1 MNTTKTASDTQP
13 LESKMVYVAPRIE
26 DQGPLR
32 AAIRGVGT
40 DGHDV
45 IGICD
50 PSGDVDRGCP

>member
-1 MNTTKTASDTQP
+1 MNKASNLKAQP
-13 LESKMVYVAPRIE
+13 AKPKKVYVAPRIK

-45 IGICD
+45 INICD
-50 PSGDVDRGCP
+50 PSGNVDRGCP